1 MLPTVTHDLWEYL
14 KASQKTVV
22 LYGMGNGADK
32 ILSVLAERGIP
43 VGGIFAS
50 DGFARGNL
58 FHGMPVRTWSDIKAE
73 FGAENV
79 IVLLS
84 FGTSR
89 PEVLE
94 NVLRIRQEAELY
106 APDVPAFGDTLF
118 TRTFYEEHM
127 EEFLAVRNL
136 LSDEES
142 RRIFDNILSYKLS
155 GDIGFLLDSESDEDE
170 IWQGIIHP
178 ETIRAAADLGAYN
191 GDTVRQLLA
200 KGENIHTIWAM
211 EPDGRN
217 YKKLEAYA
225 EGEMRARVIP
235 VNAGAWNEETI
246 LFFDKSGNRNAS
258 FEKNRSQTL
267 ADRPLKVAE
276 VKALPLDSVLDG
288 ARVDYIKYDV
298 EGSEREALDG
308 SCKTLAEHAPTL
320 LVSLYHRSEDLF
332 ALPLHIQKIAP
343 HYKGFYLRRMRGI
356 PAWDINL
363 YVTKKKLITTRQT
376 GGMHKG

>member
-1 MLPTVTHDLWEYL
+1 MLPNCTHDLWEYL
-14 KASQKTVV
+14 QQTNKTIV

-32 ILSVLAERGIP
+32 ILAVLAERNIP
-43 VGGIFAS
+43 VGGVFAS

-58 FHGMPVRTWSDIKAE
+58 FHKMPVRTWNEVKTE
-73 FGAENV
+73 FGKENV

-84 FGTSR
+84 FGSSR

-94 NVLRIRQEAELY
+94 NILRIRNEAELY
-106 APDVPAFGDTLF
+106 APDVPAFGDTIF
-118 TRTFYEEHM
+118 TRTFYEEHAKD
-127 EEFLAVRNL
+127 FAAARAL

-142 RRIFDNILSYKLS
+142 RRIFDHILAYKLS
-155 GDIGFLLDSESDEDE
+155 GDIGYLLDAQNKEDE
-170 IWQGIIHP
+170 IFESIIRP

-191 GDTVRQLLA
+191 GDTVRQLLE
-200 KGENIHTIWAM
+200 KGNGNIETIWAM
-211 EPDGRN
+211 EPDARN

-225 EGEMRARVIP
+225 QNEMRARVIP
-235 VNAGAWNEETI
+235 VNAGAWNEETV

-267 ADRPLKVAE
+267 ADRPAKMVE
-276 VKALPLDSVLDG
+276 VKAMPLDRILGG

-308 SCKTLAEHAPTL
+308 SVETLINHAPTL

-332 ALPLHIQKIAP
+332 ALPLHIRKIAP
-343 HYKGFYLRRMRGI
+343 DYNGFYLRRMVGV

-363 YVTKKKLITTRQT
+363 YVTKEKI
-376 GGMHKG
+376 

>member
-1 MLPTVTHDLWEYL
+1 MLPHATRDLWEYL
-14 KASQKTVV
+14 KDTDKTIV

-32 ILSVLAERGIP
+32 ILSVLSERDIS

-58 FHGMPVRTWSDIKAE
+58 FHGMPVRTWSDIKDE
-73 FGAENV
+73 FGVENI

-94 NVLRIRQEAELY
+94 NILRIRAEEELY

-118 TRTFYEEHM
+118 TRSFYEEHI
-127 EEFLAVRNL
+127 EEFTAARAL

-142 RRIFDNILSYKLS
+142 RRIFDNVLSYKLS
-155 GDIGFLLDSESDEDE
+155 GDIGYLLDAQSDEGE
-170 IWQGIIHP
+170 IWENIIHP
-178 ETIRAAADLGAYN
+178 QSIRAAADLGAYN
-191 GDTVRQLLA
+191 GDTVRQLLEQ
-200 KGENIHTIWAM
+200 GTIDTVWAM
-211 EPDGRN
+211 EPDARN
-217 YKKLEAYA
+217 YKKLETYA
-225 EGEMRARVIP
+225 ECETRANVIP
-235 VNAGAWNEETI
+235 IHAGAWNEEVT

-267 ADRPLKVAE
+267 ADRPAKVVE
-276 VKALPLDSVLDG
+276 VKALPLDSVLNG

-308 SCKTLAEHAPTL
+308 SQKTLNTHAPTL
-320 LVSLYHRSEDLF
+320 LVSLYHRSEDMF
-332 ALPLHIQKIAP
+332 ALPLHIRKIAP
-343 HYKGFYLRRMRGI
+343 RYSSFYLRRMAGV
-356 PAWDINL
+356 PAWDLNL
-363 YVTKKKLITTRQT
+363 YVTKENI
-376 GGMHKG
+376 

>member
-58 FHGMPVRTWSDIKAE
+58 FHGMPVRTWSDVKAE

-118 TRTFYEEHM
+118 TRTFYEEHI

-155 GDIGFLLDSESDEDE
+155 GEIGYLLDAESDEDE
-170 IWQGIIHP
+170 IWQGIIHS
-178 ETIRAAADLGAYN
+178 ETIRTAADLGAYN
-191 GDTVRQLLA
+191 GDTVRRLLE
-200 KGENIHTIWAM
+200 KGENIQTVWAM

-225 EGEMRARVIP
+225 EGETRARVIP

-276 VKALPLDSVLDG
+276 VKASPLDSVLDG

-363 YVTKKKLITTRQT
+363 YVTKEKI
-376 GGMHKG
+376 

>member
-1 MLPTVTHDLWEYL
+1 MLPHVTRDLWEYL
-14 KASQKTVV
+14 QDSEKSIV

-32 ILSVLAERGIP
+32 ILNVLAERKIS
-43 VGGIFAS
+43 VGGVFAS

-58 FHGMPVRTWSDIKAE
+58 FHGMPVRTWSDVKDE
-73 FGAENV
+73 FGVENV

-94 NVLRIRQEAELY
+94 NILRIRAEAELY

-118 TRTFYEEHM
+118 TRSFYEAHTSSFE
-127 EEFLAVRNL
+127 AARAL

-155 GDIGFLLDSESDEDE
+155 GDISYLLDAENDENE
-170 IWQGIIHP
+170 IWKGIIHP
-178 ETIRAAADLGAYN
+178 QAIHSAADLGAYN
-191 GDTVRQLLA
+191 GDTVRQLIEKT
-200 KGENIHTIWAM
+200 KGNIDTIWAM
-211 EPDGRN
+211 EPDARN
-217 YKKLEAYA
+217 YKKLEIYA
-225 EGEMRARVIP
+225 ESELCAHIIP
-235 VNAGAWNEETI
+235 INAGAWNEEAT

-258 FEKNRSQTL
+258 FGQNRSQSL
-267 ADRPLKVAE
+267 SERPVKWSE
-276 VKALPLDSVLDG
+276 VKALPLDQVLGG

-308 SCKTLAEHAPTL
+308 SLNTLTEHAPTL

-332 ALPLHIQKIAP
+332 ALPLHIKAIAP
-343 HYKGFYLRRMRGI
+343 HYKGFYLRRLRGI

-363 YVTKKKLITTRQT
+363 YVTKEKI
-376 GGMHKG
+376 

>member
-1 MLPTVTHDLWEYL
+1 MLPTVTRDLWEYL
-14 KASQKTVV
+14 KESQKTVV

-32 ILSVLAERGIP
+32 ILSVLAERDIP

-118 TRTFYEEHM
+118 TRAFYEEHR
-127 EEFLAVRNL
+127 EEFLVVRNL

-155 GDIGFLLDSESDEDE
+155 GDIGYLLDAESDEEE

-178 ETIRAAADLGAYN
+178 ETIRTAADLGAYN

-200 KGENIHTIWAM
+200 IGKNIETVWAM
-211 EPDGRN
+211 EPDSRN
-217 YKKLEAYA
+217 YKKLELYA
-225 EGEMRARVIP
+225 KEEVRARVIP
-235 VNAGAWNEETI
+235 VNAGAWNEETV

-276 VKALPLDSVLDG
+276 VKALPLDGVLDG

-308 SCKTLAEHAPTL
+308 SCKTLTEHSPTL

-332 ALPLHIQKIAP
+332 ALPLHVQKIAP
-343 HYKGFYLRRMRGI
+343 HYNGFYLRRMAGV

-363 YVTKKKLITTRQT
+363 YVTKEEI
-376 GGMHKG
+376 

>member
-1 MLPTVTHDLWEYL
+1 MLPHVTRDLWEYL
-14 KASQKTVV
+14 QKTNKTIV

-32 ILSVLAERGIP
+32 ILAVLAESNIP
-43 VGGIFAS
+43 VGGVFAS

-58 FHGMPVRTWSDIKAE
+58 FHGMPVRTWSDIKGE

-94 NVLRIRQEAELY
+94 NILRIRSEAELY
-106 APDVPAFGDTLF
+106 APDVPAFGDILF
-118 TRTFYEEHM
+118 TRPFYEEHIAD
-127 EEFLAVRNL
+127 FVAARAL

-142 RRIFDNILSYKLS
+142 CRIFDNVLSYKLS
-155 GDIGFLLDSESDEDE
+155 GDIGYLLDAENNEDE
-170 IWQGIIHP
+170 IFEAIIHP
-178 ETIRAAADLGAYN
+178 ESIRTVADLGAYN
-191 GDTVRQLLA
+191 GDTVRQLLE
-200 KGENIHTIWAM
+200 KGKGNIDTIWAM
-211 EPDGRN
+211 EPDARN
-217 YKKLEAYA
+217 YKKLEVYA
-225 EGEMRARVIP
+225 ESETRARIIP
-235 VNAGAWNEETI
+235 VNAGAWKEETT

-267 ADRPLKVAE
+267 ADRPAKMVE
-276 VKALPLDSVLDG
+276 VKAIPLDCVLDG

-308 SCKTLAEHAPTL
+308 SIETLTDHAPTL
-320 LVSLYHRSEDLF
+320 LVSLYHRSEDMF
-332 ALPLHIQKIAP
+332 ALPLHIRKIAP
-343 HYKGFYLRRMRGI
+343 HYNGFYLRRMRGI

-363 YVTKKKLITTRQT
+363 YVIKDGI
-376 GGMHKG
+376 

>member
-1 MLPTVTHDLWEYL
+1 MLPTVTRDLWEYL
-14 KASQKTVV
+14 KESQKTIV

-43 VGGIFAS
+43 VGGVFAS

-58 FHGMPVRTWSDIKAE
+58 FHGMPVRTWSDVKAE
-73 FGAENV
+73 FGTENV

-118 TRTFYEEHM
+118 TRAFYEEHRD
-127 EEFLAVRNL
+127 EFLVVRNL

-155 GDIGFLLDSESDEDE
+155 GDIGYLLDAESDEDE
-170 IWQGIIHP
+170 IWQEIIHP

-191 GDTVRQLLA
+191 GDTIRQLLE
-200 KGENIHTIWAM
+200 KGENIQTVWAM

-217 YKKLEAYA
+217 YKKLELYA
-225 EGEMRARVIP
+225 QDEARARVIP
-235 VNAGAWNEETI
+235 VNAGAWHEEIT

-276 VKALPLDSVLDG
+276 VKALPLDNVLG
-288 ARVDYIKYDV
+288 STRVDYIKYDV

-308 SCKTLAEHAPTL
+308 SVKTLAEYAPTL

-343 HYKGFYLRRMRGI
+343 HYRGFYLRRMRGI

-363 YVTKKKLITTRQT
+363 YVTKEKI
-376 GGMHKG
+376 